1 MEDEISPGH
10 EDEWV
15 SKYLDEL
22 PSVEDFAA
30 EVAEEARTVNFVGKD
45 FVHPPGYIMDEE
57 EERDSYYCGREA
69 VIARMQGE
77 MEEAMGAAAE
87 EAEEAGLPSEAMF
100 PSIDGRTHCD
110 VGDLFDAIE
119 GHYDALETAGI
130 RGELNRDKLLGKKT
144 AADKEAEKET
154 EEEEKEETQLD
165 TRSNAGAVGGGDL
178 AGEGGPGPTSDDG
191 KQGLDDMK
199 LSALKRGLA
208 VMKMARTDGE
218 AATLYLYIQCT
229 RVAIGIAKSRTGIP
243 QRCMKSFV

>member
-15 SKYLDEL
+15 SKYLDDL
-22 PSVEDFAA
+22 PSLEDFAA
-30 EVAEEARTVNFVGKD
+30 EVAEEARTANFVGKD

-57 EERDSYYCGREA
+57 EERASYYCGREA

-87 EAEEAGLPSEAMF
+87 EAEEAGMPSEAMF

-110 VGDLFDAIE
+110 VGDLFEAIE

-144 AADKEAEKET
+144 AADKEAEKEKA
-154 EEEEKEETQLD
+154 EEEEKEKEEEEEEETQLD
-165 TRSNAGAVGGGDL
+165 TRSNAGAAGGGDL
-178 AGEGGPGPTSDDG
+178 AGEGGPGSTSDDG

-218 AATLYLYIQCT
+218 AATLYCT
-229 RVAIGIAKSRTGIP
+229 FSVRV
-243 QRCMKSFV
+243 

>member
-1 MEDEISPGH
+1 MMQEEMED
-10 EDEWV
+10 
-15 SKYLDEL
+15 
-22 PSVEDFAA
+22 
-30 EVAEEARTVNFVGKD
+30 
-45 FVHPPGYIMDEE
+45 
-57 EERDSYYCGREA
+57 
-69 VIARMQGE
+69 
-77 MEEAMGAAAE
+77 AMCAAAE

-144 AADKEAEKET
+144 AADKEAAEKEKA

-218 AATLYLYIQCT
+218 AATLYCT
-229 RVAIGIAKSRTGIP
+229 FSVRV
-243 QRCMKSFV
+243 